1 VLSFLTHL
9 PHGTFRSHLCLSLR
23 ETVSYADVNFNI
35 DDDLPSTLC
44 THAARTGRSAP

>member
-23 ETVSYADVNFNI
+23 KTVSDVNLEFYT
-35 DDDLPSTLC
+35 DYDRQPAFDTLHTRRPS
-44 THAARTGRSAP
+44 GP